1 MKKFG
6 TIMAVIL
13 GLILL
18 TVVSFTLR
26 SCGIFQNH
34 VEKSME
40 NAVISY
46 DEYQNIKA
54 TCDQLNTDLGI
65 VQSTPETDRQ
75 FEQFTKSQRINS
87 IKSNLNRWVEEYN
100 AKSKHIDKKWWKSD
114 ALPYQLNV
122 NEFSNYSKQ

>member
-1 MKKFG
+1 MRTFG
-6 TIMAVIL
+6 QIMLVV
-13 GLILL
+13 LILVGITL
-18 TVVSFTLR
+18 LSFTCR
-26 SCGIFQNH
+26 SCDILQRH
-34 VEKSME
+34 VENSME

-87 IKSNLNRWVEEYN
+87 IKSNLNRWIEEYN
-100 AKSKHIDKKWWKSD
+100 AKSKHIDKKWWKSGE
-114 ALPYQLNV
+114 LPYQLNI
-122 NEFSNYSKQ
+122 NQFDNYNK

>member
-1 MKKFG
+1 
-6 TIMAVIL
+6 
-13 GLILL
+13 
-18 TVVSFTLR
+18 
-26 SCGIFQNH
+26 
-34 VEKSME
+34 ME

-87 IKSNLNRWVEEYN
+87 IKSNLNRWIEEYN
-100 AKSKHIDKKWWKSD
+100 AKSKHIDKKWWKSGE
-114 ALPYQLNV
+114 LPYQLNI
-122 NEFSNYSKQ
+122 NQFDNYNK

>member
-1 MKKFG
+1 MRTFG
-6 TIMAVIL
+6 QIMLVV
-13 GLILL
+13 LILMGITL
-18 TVVSFTLR
+18 LSFTCR
-26 SCGIFQNH
+26 SCDILQRH
-34 VEKSME
+34 VENSME

-75 FEQFTKSQRINS
+75 FEQFTKAQRINAT
-87 IKSNLNRWVEEYN
+87 KSNLNRWVEEYN

-122 NEFSNYSKQ
+122 NDFSNYNK

>member
-1 MKKFG
+1 ML
-6 TIMAVIL
+6 VV
-13 GLILL
+13 LILVGITL
-18 TVVSFTLR
+18 LSFTCR
-26 SCGIFQNH
+26 SCDILQRH
-34 VEKSME
+34 VENSME
-40 NAVISY
+40 NAVITY

-75 FEQFTKSQRINS
+75 FEQFTKAQRINA

-122 NEFSNYSKQ
+122 NQFDNYNK